1 MPVPHLRRLV
11 ASAPVAGVAAGVVWA
26 SGLVGA
32 GTATAAPAAPVAP
45 AAPARAAPVAPAA
58 PAAPVLAA
66 AASHRSQAST
76 RLTITVT
83 PGRILTVAGVLSR
96 RTGQRVPARWVAAYV
111 RTADT
116 GSWQRARVLHTDS
129 HGRVVY
135 RVVARPDQQFT
146 LRFLGDRTYKA
157 AASATLVPAPS
168 ARGLDPGAAHA
179 FAAAR
184 SAARKAGYTL
194 VLNSGY
200 RTWAK
205 QQRMYDAAVRTYGSA
220 HAARKWVL
228 PPAES
233 THVRGLALD
242 VGTPAAAAW
251 LTAHG
256 ARWGLCRTYGDEP
269 WHVEYRPDWIKAY
282 GGRCPPTV
290 PTPGDPDPLSPRPRV
305 PVA

>member
-1 MPVPHLRRLV
+1 MPVPYLRRLV
-11 ASAPVAGVAAGVVWA
+11 ASAPVAAVAGVVVWA
-26 SGLVGA
+26 SGLTGA
-32 GTATAAPAAPVAP
+32 GTATAAPATP
-45 AAPARAAPVAPAA
+45 AAPAAAAVVAAA
-58 PAAPVLAA
+58 PAAPVVA
-66 AASHRSQAST
+66 AASSSRSRTAT

-96 RTGQRVPARWVAAYV
+96 RTGKRVPGRWVAVYV

-116 GSWQRARVLHTDS
+116 GSWHRARMLHTSS
-129 HGRVVY
+129 HGRIVY
-135 RVVARPDQQFT
+135 RIVARPDQQFT
-146 LRFLGDRTYKA
+146 LRFLGDRRYKA
-157 AASATLVPAPS
+157 AASATLVPSPS
-168 ARGLDPGAAHA
+168 ARGLDPRAAHA
-179 FAAAR
+179 LAAAR

-205 QQRMYDAAVRTYGSA
+205 QQRMYDAAVRRYGSA

-251 LTAHG
+251 LTAHS
-256 ARWGLCRTYGDEP
+256 ARWGLCRAYGDEP
-269 WHVEYRPDWIKAY
+269 WHVEYRLDWIKAY

-290 PTPGDPDPLSPRPRV
+290 ATPGDPDPLSPEPHV

>member
-1 MPVPHLRRLV
+1 VPVPSLRRV
-11 ASAPVAGVAAGVVWA
+11 AASAPVAAAAAGVVWA
-26 SGLVGA
+26 SGLVAA
-32 GTATAAPAAPVAP
+32 GPAAAAPAVQPAVQVAAPVA
-45 AAPARAAPVAPAA
+45 
-58 PAAPVLAA
+58 
-66 AASHRSQAST
+66 AASHHSVAAT

-83 PGRILTVAGVLSR
+83 SGRILTVAGVLAR
-96 RTGQRVPARWVAAYV
+96 RTGARVSGRWIAVYV

-116 GSWQRARVLHTDS
+116 GGWRRARVLRTS
-129 HGRVVY
+129 SQGRVEY
-135 RVVARPDQQFT
+135 RITAQPDQQFT
-146 LRFLGDRTYKA
+146 LRFLGDRTYGA

-168 ARGLDPGAAHA
+168 ARGLDPGAAKA

-184 SAARKAGYTL
+184 SAARKAGYSL

-220 HAARKWVL
+220 REARKWVL

-251 LTAHG
+251 LSAHG
-256 ARWGLCRTYGDEP
+256 ARWSLCRTYGDEP
-269 WHVEYRPDWIKAY
+269 WHVEYRPDWVRAF

-290 PTPGDPDPLSPRPRV
+290 PTPGDPDPLSPQPHV